1 LSEKIEFVIWA
12 RDKVSGALRTIGA
25 GFTRLGKIARG
36 IGSGMGAVFRRM
48 RSAALPLGA
57 AVGFLGASIKK
68 AFDFEKVTTEFKV
81 LFGSLALAKKHVTDL
96 QKLSAKTPFQFE
108 DLADASKKLEILTA
122 GMLNTE
128 EHLIKFGDA
137 AAATGQDIGDV
148 SFWIGRAYSAI
159 QSGEKFGEASM
170 RLLEM
175 GILTGEAKKEMEEL
189 SDVVGSSDAV
199 WAVLEK
205 RLAEFTGGMDEL
217 SKTGHGVFSTLKDNI
232 TLAMVDIGGAF
243 LETSKGGM
251 QALID
256 KIQDLR
262 SSGTLAAWAEAAH
275 TKLLQ
280 LKETAASVL
289 APIAAIGKGL
299 IAGGGARSAA
309 FDVIKFTII
318 NAFVEGGKKAASA
331 IKEAML
337 NPIKWRV
344 QNILG
349 SALGKTDLP
358 TGGGSG
364 ETSESS
370 KNLDDALARLKSETD
385 KATAETSN
393 TWESQRAA
401 AFERT
406 RQLAEQQEGT
416 NAKIK
421 RDALQLIKAKEKSEA
436 AALAN
441 QKKSDKEAAED
452 QLDAAKKGAELQK
465 DVLLTINDRISALT
479 DIKDNAEDKS
489 DELFKDI
496 TDPDSRK
503 AKEKA
508 ARVERDDWRGIG
520 LQAARGEALLDKN
533 KKIPRHLQRA
543 LDLKD
548 EQIKL
553 AEAAENLEKAKVEK
567 DKIQADIRDATIQIR
582 DFQEKLLTFKN

>member
-1 LSEKIEFVIWA
+1 
-12 RDKVSGALRTIGA
+12 
-25 GFTRLGKIARG
+25 
-36 IGSGMGAVFRRM
+36 
-48 RSAALPLGA
+48 
-57 AVGFLGASIKK
+57 
-68 AFDFEKVTTEFKV
+68 
-81 LFGSLALAKKHVTDL
+81 
-96 QKLSAKTPFQFE
+96 
-108 DLADASKKLEILTA
+108 
-122 GMLNTE
+122 
-128 EHLIKFGDA
+128 
-137 AAATGQDIGDV
+137 
-148 SFWIGRAYSAI
+148 
-159 QSGEKFGEASM
+159 
-170 RLLEM
+170 
-175 GILTGEAKKEMEEL
+175 
-189 SDVVGSSDAV
+189 
-199 WAVLEK
+199 
-205 RLAEFTGGMDEL
+205 
-217 SKTGHGVFSTLKDNI
+217 
-232 TLAMVDIGGAF
+232 
-243 LETSKGGM
+243 
-251 QALID
+251 
-256 KIQDLR
+256 
-262 SSGTLAAWAEAAH
+262 
-275 TKLLQ
+275 
-280 LKETAASVL
+280 
-289 APIAAIGKGL
+289 
-299 IAGGGARSAA
+299 
-309 FDVIKFTII
+309 
-318 NAFVEGGKKAASA
+318 
-331 IKEAML
+331 ML